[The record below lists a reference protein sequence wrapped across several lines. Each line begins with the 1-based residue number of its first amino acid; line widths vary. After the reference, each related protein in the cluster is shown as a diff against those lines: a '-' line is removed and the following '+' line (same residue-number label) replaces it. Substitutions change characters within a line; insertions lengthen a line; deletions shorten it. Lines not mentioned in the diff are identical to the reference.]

1 MDKKVPRLYEKCNAR
16 VIVEVNFS
24 SARVELLLLLPSVAS
39 RPFNAVFRFNPLFF
53 LNLALT
59 PSFFLL
65 VSNLATFFRDISMAS
80 VRERK
85 VSKWPA
91 TQQTR
96 AAGNLLLTS
105 RRNAAERFLSHI
117 YALREPTF
125 QTAIHCEEILRG
137 TIVPRT
143 RDVGASGG
151 RKPRKRYQTADE
163 TSDTLDFCHF
173 NSKPSIRLQL
183 ASSEV
188 SFDIAMHANC
198 WDIYSKG
205 TWPERR
211 QFW

>member
-1 MDKKVPRLYEKCNAR
+1 MKNATLELSSRWIFHRRESSCCCCRALRRVPSTP
-16 VIVEVNFS
+16 S
-24 SARVELLLLLPSVAS
+24 SVLTR
-39 RPFNAVFRFNPLFF
+39 FF

-91 TQQTR
+91 TEQTR
-96 AAGNLLLTS
+96 AGNLLLTS

-151 RKPRKRYQTADE
+151 RKPRERYQTADE

-188 SFDIAMHANC
+188 SFDIAMHANY

-205 TWPERR
+205 MWPERR